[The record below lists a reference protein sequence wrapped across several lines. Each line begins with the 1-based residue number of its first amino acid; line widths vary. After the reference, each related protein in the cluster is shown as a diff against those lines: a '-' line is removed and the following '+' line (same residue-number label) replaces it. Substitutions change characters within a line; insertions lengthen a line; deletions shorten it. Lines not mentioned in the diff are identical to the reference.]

1 MSRGCLSSRH
11 SVVMVWDRLGSS
23 WRTLLQRALGRTA
36 GLKGTYEEQN
46 EEDGY

>member
-11 SVVMVWDRLGSS
+11 SMAMVWDRLGSS